1 MKNALSIVFV
11 LYFLTPVS
19 GQKTIGFVER
29 LDPEIN
35 KLIAP
40 DAVIEILADG
50 FSWSEGPVW
59 VPELNAVL
67 FTDVPENKM
76 YAWSDAN
83 GLSVYLD
90 PSGYTGIAPNE
101 KKSGANGLIL
111 DNLGNLLIA
120 QHGDRRIAMIER
132 PLTKPGPFKTIVD
145 HYQGKRFNS
154 PNDLIRSKN
163 GDIYFTDPPY
173 GLKGNDDPLKKIPE
187 NGVYRLTK
195 DGELTQIYTS
205 LNRPNGLAFSPD
217 ESVLYVANSE
227 SKKNLWLSFSVQKGV
242 LKDQSVF
249 FDATELNG
257 KGLADGL
264 KVHSKGYVFATG
276 PGGVLI
282 FTPQGKHLGTIRTE
296 VASANCAF
304 NADESALYI
313 TSDNYLTR
321 IQLLN

>member
-1 MKNALSIVFV
+1 MCI
-11 LYFLTPVS
+11 
-19 GQKTIGFVER
+19 R
-29 LDPEIN
+29 DR
-35 KLIAP
+35 
-40 DAVIEILADG
+40 
-50 FSWSEGPVW
+50 
-59 VPELNAVL
+59 
-67 FTDVPENKM
+67 
-76 YAWSDAN
+76 
-83 GLSVYLD
+83 
-90 PSGYTGIAPNE
+90 YTGIAPNE

-132 PLTKPGPFKTIVD
+132 PLTNPGPFKTVVD

-163 GDIYFTDPPY
+163 GDLYFTDPPY
-173 GLKGNDDPLKKIPE
+173 GLKGNNDPLKEIPE
-187 NGVYRLTK
+187 NGVYHLNTK
-195 DGELTQIYTS
+195 GELTQIYTG

-217 ESVLYVANSE
+217 ESILYVANSE
-227 SKKNLWLSFSVQKGV
+227 SEKNLWLSFSVKNGV
-242 LKDQSVF
+242 LENKTVF
-249 FDATELNG
+249 FDATSLKG

-276 PGGVLI
+276 PGGVLV
-282 FTPQGKHLGTIRTE
+282 FTAQGKHLGTIRTE
-296 VASANCAF
+296 VASANCTF